1 MEMMLNRYEEIEK
14 ENGKCRKSLCWEDPL
29 TMPCF
34 LPLLSRPDK
43 LCATT
48 SNQGGFQ
55 RQAPLFGM
63 LALIFLCKGGKLCSV
78 WNLSSLQCVF
88 PAGWCIVLHRR
99 QAPKSAGLLLLCQQ
113 LRKLYS
119 LQHLHENSSH
129 ILPRLVPEQIPFKH
143 SCEGPDDMPAH
154 AKVKIVRALISYPPF
169 SSPGLPS
176 WFQSHPSHLRRPSD
190 PRDLAGAA
198 PPIPKIPGG
207 VALRAQGPCGSKEG
221 PGHRQWS
228 YQGSNQVLPCLHRH
242 LDSLPSILH

>member
-1 MEMMLNRYEEIEK
+1 
-14 ENGKCRKSLCWEDPL
+14 
-29 TMPCF
+29 MPCF

-190 PRDLAGAA
+190 PRDLAGDA
-198 PPIPKIPGG
+198 PLSLTFQGVWLCEHRDRAGPRKVLVTVNGVIRDPIRCCPAFIGTLILFRQYFINNCSPIYRLYPT
-207 VALRAQGPCGSKEG
+207 ASK
-221 PGHRQWS
+221 
-228 YQGSNQVLPCLHRH
+228 
-242 LDSLPSILH
+242 